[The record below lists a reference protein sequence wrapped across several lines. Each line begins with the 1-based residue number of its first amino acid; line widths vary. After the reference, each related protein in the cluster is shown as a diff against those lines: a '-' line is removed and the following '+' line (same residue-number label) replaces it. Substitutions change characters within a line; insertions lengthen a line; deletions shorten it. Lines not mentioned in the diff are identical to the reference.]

1 MKTEVKKYDVF
12 ISSKS
17 EDYPLAREIYA
28 FLKGSGYTVFF
39 AENSIPLGADSIF
52 KKTIDS
58 ALDGAQNMIVVC
70 SDPAYLQERWVHYE
84 WNTFAVEILSGR
96 KKNGNILTIVNSSV
110 SINDLPIGLRSA
122 QTLQFDSYKDTLCKY
137 ISGLNKEN
145 NNEPSSEKTLEANNS
160 QHTQRRT
167 LWWTIGSII
176 VVIALAAIGYF
187 GWKSNDISHEQSY
200 TNNQTYLDFSVGNVS
215 FRMVL
220 VKGGTFTMGA
230 TAEQGTDATNDELPV
245 RSVTLSDY
253 YIGETEVTQAL
264 WKAVM
269 GNNPSCFV
277 GTENPVDSVTWD
289 ECIAFIDKLNQLTKQ
304 KFRLP
309 TEAEWEYAARGG
321 CDSKGYKYS
330 GSNDIN
336 EVAWNQDNCDNTT
349 HPVKLKQANEL
360 GLYDMSGNVYEW
372 CQDWFDTYTTGA
384 CVNPQGPSSGIYR
397 VLRGASWYNYAWRC
411 RVSYRRNCAPMVTF
425 YNVGLRLAL

>member
-17 EDYPLAREIYA
+17 EDYPFAREIFS
-28 FLKGSGYTVFF
+28 FLEGLGYTVFF

-58 ALDGAQNMIVVC
+58 ALDEAQNMIVVC
-70 SDPAYLQERWVHYE
+70 SDPVYLQERWVHYE

-96 KKNGNILTIVNSSV
+96 KKNGNILTIVSSSV
-110 SINDLPIGLRSA
+110 SINDLPIGLRSS
-122 QTLQFDSYKDTLCKY
+122 QTLQIDSYKDTLCKY
-137 ISGLNKEN
+137 ISSSNKVSNPTTSEN
-145 NNEPSSEKTLEANNS
+145 ILEVNNS
-160 QHTQRRT
+160 SKKQHRV
-167 LWWTIGSII
+167 LWGTVISII
-176 VVIALAAIGYF
+176 VLIALAGIGYF
-187 GWKSNDISHEQSY
+187 GWKSNYASHEPAY
-200 TNNQTYLDFSVGNVS
+200 TNNQSYLDFTIGDVS
-215 FRMVL
+215 FRMIQ

-245 RSVTLSDY
+245 HSVSLSDY

-264 WKAVM
+264 WEAVM

-277 GTENPVDSVTWD
+277 GIENPVDSVTWED
-289 ECIAFIDKLNQLTKQ
+289 CIVFIDKLNQLTKQ

-321 CDSKGYKYS
+321 YHSKGYKYS
-330 GSNDIN
+330 GSNDVN
-336 EVAWNQDNCDNTT
+336 DVAWIQDNCDNTT
-349 HPVKLKQANEL
+349 HSVKSKQPNEL

-372 CQDWFDTYTTGA
+372 CNDWYDTYSTGA

-411 RVSYRRNCAPMVTF
+411 RVSYRRSCAPKVTF
-425 YNVGLRLAL
+425 YNIGLRLAL